1 MLHNESTSSGTPR
14 LEAST
19 AADGTMIEAS
29 LVLLEDSV
37 VRAVSGA
44 RRAFVAPV
52 ASVQGELGVLT
63 LQSSHACGHAVCH
76 NPGNHHAPSH
86 YHAHHS

>member
-1 MLHNESTSSGTPR
+1 
-14 LEAST
+14 
-19 AADGTMIEAS
+19 MIEATV
-29 LVLLEDSV
+29 VLQPGEDTST
-37 VRAVSGA
+37 RAIPGG

-63 LQSSHACGHAVCH
+63 LQSRHSCGHAVCL

-86 YHAHHS
+86 HHQHHF